1 MTLVNKHMVKSFI
14 QFCQNWYIRMTMSS
28 GVVV

>member
-14 QFCQNWYIRMTMSS
+14 QFCQNWYIRLCVSP
-28 GVVV
+28 GVVK